1 MANRKRKTLFA
12 RLDQQSLTSLGL
24 GSLVV
29 IIVGLLI
36 FNYFSKIKRA
46 PTPPEELVPE
56 EKVEEKVEE
65 KEGKPSFEFKPV
77 ELPTEHTVI
86 KGEYLWGLAK
96 KYYDDGYKWVNIAQ
110 ANKLAN
116 PNIIH
121 PGNKLTIPKIEVAEK
136 PAEKLEARIE
146 ALGGKIEGNEYT
158 VQKGDDLCKIAL
170 RAYGDCTKGWEIAQV
185 NNLKNPNLIHTG
197 NVLQLPRE

>member
-46 PTPPEELVPE
+46 PTPPEEIVPE

-77 ELPTEHTVI
+77 ELPTEHAVI
-86 KGEYLWGLAK
+86 KGEHLWELAK

-136 PAEKLEARIE
+136 PAEKLEARIK
-146 ALGGKIEGNEYT
+146 ALGGEIEGNEYT